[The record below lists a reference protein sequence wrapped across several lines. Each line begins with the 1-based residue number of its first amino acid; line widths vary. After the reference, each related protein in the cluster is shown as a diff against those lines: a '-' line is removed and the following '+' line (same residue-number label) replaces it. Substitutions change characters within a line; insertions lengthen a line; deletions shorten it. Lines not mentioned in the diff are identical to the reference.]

1 MKTVFL
7 REKKK
12 HRLNLELFIAKRL
25 IKGKQHKI
33 SISAPIIKIAIA
45 AIALGILMM
54 LIAVATGV
62 GLKYK
67 IREKIAAFNG
77 HIQIYN
83 YDNNNSEV
91 SVIPVSLEQ
100 DFYPDFNLVEGV
112 RHIQA
117 VATKAGII
125 RTEDTFEGI
134 IAKGVGEDYDW
145 TAFEDFLI
153 RGELPDYS
161 SKLNSEVLMSALMAS
176 RLQMDVGDE
185 FFTFFLKEEDPS
197 KIPNQRKFKITGI
210 FDSGFEEFDGTY
222 IITDIRH
229 IQRMNQ
235 WENNEVGNFEVFLT
249 DFDNIEE
256 KSAEIYGQTL
266 STLDTQT
273 IKNKYYKIFEW
284 IGLFDF
290 NIGIIIG
297 IMIIVGGIN
306 MITALL
312 VLILE
317 RTPMIGVLK
326 ALGAANWSIRK
337 VFLYNAAYLI
347 LIGLFWGN
355 LLGLGL
361 IWFQDRFR
369 YFQFPNPQE
378 YYIDYIPVYMDLPT
392 ILFLNAGVLLLCMLM
407 LLIPSHIITR
417 ISPVKAIKFD

>member
-1 MKTVFL
+1 M
-7 REKKK
+7 
-12 HRLNLELFIAKRL
+12 NLELFIAKRL

-54 LIAVATGV
+54 LIAIATGV

-91 SVIPVSLEQ
+91 SVIPVSLQQ
-100 DFYPDFNLVEGV
+100 DFYPDFNIVEGV
-112 RHIQA
+112 SHVQA

-134 IAKGVGEDYDW
+134 IAKGVGPDYDW
-145 TAFEDFLI
+145 TAFEEFLV
-153 RGELPDYS
+153 RGDLPKYTGEL
-161 SKLNSEVLMSALMAS
+161 NTEVLMSRLMAS
-176 RLQMDVGDE
+176 RLQMDVGDT
-185 FFTFFLKEEDPS
+185 FYTFFLKEEDPS
-197 KIPNQRKFKITGI
+197 KVPNQRRFSITGI
-210 FDSGFEEFDGTY
+210 YDSGFEEFDGTY
-222 IITDIRH
+222 SLVDIRH

-235 WENNEVGNFEVFLT
+235 WGENEVGNFEVFLD
-249 DFDNIEE
+249 DFDEIGE
-256 KSAEIYGQTL
+256 KSAQIYGQTL

-273 IKNKYYKIFEW
+273 IENKYYKIFEW

-290 NIGIIIG
+290 NIAIIIG

-317 RTPMIGVLK
+317 RTPMIGILK
-326 ALGAANWSIRK
+326 ALGADNWSIRK
-337 VFLYNAAYLI
+337 IFLYNAAYLI

-361 IWFQDRFR
+361 IWFQDTYR
-369 YFQFPNPQE
+369 YFRFPNPQE
-378 YYIDYIPVYMDLPT
+378 YYIDYIPVYIDMPMVL
-392 ILFLNAGVLLLCMLM
+392 LLNVGVMLLCMLM
-407 LLIPSHIITR
+407 MLIPSHIITR
-417 ISPVKAIKFD
+417 ISPVKAIAFD